1 MSGADPGQEKERR
14 ERVRR
19 KEKEDPTAEFDCI
32 AAVSSPSIQLT
43 LSPALA
49 LVLLTYLW

>member
-19 KEKEDPTAEFDCI
+19 KEKELPTAEFDCI
-32 AAVSSPSIQLT
+32 AAVSSPIIELT
-43 LSPALA
+43 LSLALA
-49 LVLLTYLW
+49 LVTMTYLW